1 MPAPGGW
8 DRESRLLRGC
18 CADAD
23 HDAELVRRTAAGDER
38 AFEELVGKHQR
49 LVLNMIY
56 RYVGDR
62 SAADDIAQEVFC
74 ILWHKAGSFK
84 GGSKFTTWL
93 YRVVANQCLQFQR
106 KKKRN
111 VVSLDGIASGGQLPE
126 ALQVS
131 DDRARAARIALVKR
145 AVAELPERQRLALI
159 LSHIE
164 DMTYKEI
171 AEIMGGTASAV
182 DSLIIRAK
190 ENLRARL
197 RARGI
202 TG

>member
-23 HDAELVRRTAAGDER
+23 RDAELVRQTAAGDER

-49 LVLNMIY
+49 LVLNIIY

-62 SAADDIAQEVFC
+62 SAADDIVQEVFC
-74 ILWHKAGSFK
+74 ILWRKAGSFK

-93 YRVVANQCLQFQR
+93 YRVVANECLQFRR
-106 KKKRN
+106 KKKPDL
-111 VVSLDGIASGGQLPE
+111 VSLDEIAAGGRLPE

-131 DDRARAARIALVKR
+131 DDHARAARIALVKG

-190 ENLRARL
+190 ENLRAKL

>member
-1 MPAPGGW
+1 MTPNSGRPN
-8 DRESRLLRGC
+8 
-18 CADAD
+18 
-23 HDAELVRRTAAGDER
+23 HDGELVRLIAAGNER
-38 AFEELVGKHQR
+38 AFEELVEKHQHS
-49 LVLNMIY
+49 VLNTIH

-62 SAADDIAQEVFC
+62 GVADDIAQDVF
-74 ILWHKAGSFK
+74 IIVWRKAHTFK
-84 GGSKFTTWL
+84 GTSRFSTWL

-131 DDRARAARIALVKR
+131 DDHARAARIALVKR

-190 ENLRARL
+190 ENLRAKL